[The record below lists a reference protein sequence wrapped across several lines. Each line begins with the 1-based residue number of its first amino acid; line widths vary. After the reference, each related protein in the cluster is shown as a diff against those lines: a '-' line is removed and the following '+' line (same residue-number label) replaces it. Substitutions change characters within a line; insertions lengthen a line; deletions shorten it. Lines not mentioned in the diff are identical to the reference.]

1 MNSSQPG
8 HRTDGSLKPPSK
20 KWYASIDFLLP
31 NITWQVEQHMILA
44 GRTCVLITTEPK
56 DERNVN
62 LTLRCGHSG
71 GKNDPCE

>member
-31 NITWQVEQHMILA
+31 NITWQVEQHDSV
-44 GRTCVLITTEPK
+44 RK
-56 DERNVN
+56 DVCINNIRA
-62 LTLRCGHSG
+62 
-71 GKNDPCE
+71 